1 MAEYNPPLVYRNG
14 HSNTIAAASFLRKA
28 YAQRISHNFRK
39 QSESRILSLPNNVQL
54 QGLLSTHSSSD
65 QISDQISG
73 QKPLVMIL
81 HGWLGCAESLYLLPI
96 ASKLH
101 ELGFNIFRL
110 NFRDHGGTQN
120 LNKELFHSCRLDEV
134 LDATQTIQHQIP
146 HSKFYIVGFSLG
158 GNFAL
163 RIGAKAKDKNL
174 TIDKIISICPVMNA
188 TNALDETKT
197 MLKIYTEYYLQ
208 RWKNML
214 KVKYRLFPDS
224 YDLTNINKQSSLT
237 DMTEHLLLKY
247 TEFDS
252 VKNYLEGYSITGDCL
267 KPLSVNSDVFIAED
281 DPVIPSNDWENLHTS
296 EHLNIRR
303 TRFGGHCGY
312 LNGLFNMNWI
322 DEQIIKKLQS

>member
-1 MAEYNPPLVYRNG
+1 VAIYNPPLVYRNG
-14 HSNTIAAASFLRKA
+14 HSNTIAAASLLRKA

-39 QSESRILSLPNNVQL
+39 QSESHILSLPNDVQL
-54 QGLLSTHSSSD
+54 QGLLTTHKNAK
-65 QISDQISG
+65 
-73 QKPLVMIL
+73 QKPLVLIL

-110 NFRDHGGTQN
+110 NFRDHGGTQH

-134 LDATQTIQHQIP
+134 LNATQAIQHQIP
-146 HSKFYIVGFSLG
+146 YSKFYIVGFSLG

-214 KVKYRLFPDS
+214 KVKHRLFPEN
-224 YDLTNINKQSSLT
+224 YDLTTINQQSSLT
-237 DMTEHLLLKY
+237 EMTEHLLLKY
-247 TEFDS
+247 TEFSS
-252 VKNYLEGYSITGDCL
+252 VKSYLEGYSITGDRL
-267 KPLSVNSDVFIAED
+267 KSLSVKSDVFIAED
-281 DPVIPSNDWENLHTS
+281 DPVIPSHDWEKLHAS
-296 EHLNIRR
+296 KYLNIYR
-303 TRFGGHCGY
+303 TQFGGHCGY
-312 LNGLFNMNWI
+312 LNGMFNTSWV
-322 DEQIIKKLQS
+322 DEQIIKTLRA